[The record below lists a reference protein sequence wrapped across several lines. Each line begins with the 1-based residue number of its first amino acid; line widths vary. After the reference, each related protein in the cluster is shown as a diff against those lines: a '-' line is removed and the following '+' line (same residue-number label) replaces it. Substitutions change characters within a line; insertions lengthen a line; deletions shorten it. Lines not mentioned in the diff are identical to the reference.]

1 MLKISKYI
9 VEKRKKVI
17 PIILLIYILNL
28 ILSKIVRN
36 NVAILITK
44 DYLIGIM
51 GINFFWFMIS
61 FPIKNWI
68 LFSKDWE
75 IFKIDKIL
83 FPYITILLVVVVI
96 IAMLVI
102 WFVDMPFDVFLFSLI
117 WFTYY
122 SALNSEQDNLE
133 ELFS

>member
-1 MLKISKYI
+1 
-9 VEKRKKVI
+9 
-17 PIILLIYILNL
+17 
-28 ILSKIVRN
+28 
-36 NVAILITK
+36 
-44 DYLIGIM
+44 M

-68 LFSKDWE
+68 LISKDWE

-83 FPYITILLVVVVI
+83 FPYITIILVGVVI

>member
-9 VEKRKKVI
+9 VEKRKKII
-17 PIILLIYILNL
+17 PIILLIYILDL

-36 NVAILITK
+36 NVAILINK

-68 LFSKDWE
+68 LISKDWE

-83 FPYITILLVVVVI
+83 FPYITIILVGVVI